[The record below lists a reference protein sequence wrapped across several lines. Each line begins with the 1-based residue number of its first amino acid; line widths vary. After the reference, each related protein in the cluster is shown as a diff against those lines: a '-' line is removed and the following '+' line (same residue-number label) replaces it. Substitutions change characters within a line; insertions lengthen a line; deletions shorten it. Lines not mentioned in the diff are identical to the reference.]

1 MKSYCGTP
9 PRVFG
14 PYMFGPKTQVNT
26 HPWIPVLENL
36 TSEFGLG
43 LLHLLC

>member
-1 MKSYCGTP
+1 MG
-9 PRVFG
+9 G
-14 PYMFGPKTQVNT
+14 PFQDQTQVNT
-26 HPWIPVLENL
+26 HPWIPVLEYL